1 MGNAK
6 SRQEDASLASSTHF
20 SFDQIK
26 AIHAEFEQIN
36 KKGGDITKDQFME
49 TIEPFVR
56 YATAGS
62 YFLERLFDAFD
73 VNHDGSIE
81 FSEFI
86 NGLSSFVKGD
96 AEEKLLLSF
105 KIFDL
110 DHDGSI
116 TRVELTRMLMLFY
129 STLYDEDCKSQIDE
143 VVARIFDDLDVNG
156 DGELDYEEYR
166 LSALKEPMVTDFL
179 DQFLNE
185 NPTGDDDD
193 DDEDADADEEA

>member
-6 SRQEDASLASSTHF
+6 SRQQNESLASSTHF
-20 SFDQIK
+20 SLDQIK
-26 AIHAEFEQIN
+26 AIKTEFEKIN
-36 KKGGDITKDQFME
+36 KNDEITKDQFME

-56 YATAGS
+56 FATTGE

-73 VNHDGSIE
+73 VDHNGRIE

-86 NGLSSFVKGD
+86 NGLSSFVKGTS
-96 AEEKLLLSF
+96 EEKLLLSF

-116 TRVELTRMLMLFY
+116 TRTELKRMLTLFY
-129 STLYDEDCKSQIDE
+129 STLYGEDCSSTIDE

-185 NPTGDDDD
+185 DPANNGDDGVDGYM
-193 DDEDADADEEA
+193 E